1 MTRSCFQYSL
11 LLNFS
16 WTKTLV
22 KDVSRFDQIF
32 LFLSRTCWIKNCN
45 WDEYKNKKSV
55 IFKKIISSYKHDI
68 NFETKAYFYFAK
80 ILPIIEDKLKMSI
93 NLSCFQIC
101 SKIFTIFYTIITK
114 NLYLNL
120 CLENAKN

>member
-32 LFLSRTCWIKNCN
+32 LFLLRTRWIKNCN

-55 IFKKIISSYKHDI
+55 LFSKKLFYKQDI

-80 ILPIIEDKLKMSI
+80 ILPIIEDKLKISI
-93 NLSCFQIC
+93 NLSCFQIR
-101 SKIFTIFYTIITK
+101 SKIFTIFYTII
-114 NLYLNL
+114 YISIYI
-120 CLENAKN
+120 

>member
-32 LFLSRTCWIKNCN
+32 LFLLRTRWIKNCN

-55 IFKKIISSYKHDI
+55 LLFSKKLFYKQDI

-80 ILPIIEDKLKMSI
+80 ILPIIEDKLKISI
-93 NLSCFQIC
+93 NLSCFQIR
-101 SKIFTIFYTIITK
+101 SKIFTIFYTIIYILIYIYRK
-114 NLYLNL
+114 CEKHN
-120 CLENAKN
+120 